1 MAHQLAEATKDEVIR
16 AYAELQEKMLQQA
29 IWNGTFDSAE
39 FKKAFSNVSQI
50 IIDSLKEMN

>member
-29 IWNGTFDSAE
+29 IWNGTVDSAE